1 MTINESD
8 LDTKLMEDMD
18 PQLFTFLKS
27 GVNSFIKWDLVRFF
41 HENSNT
47 ADTADDIARY
57 AGRAPADIERELIE
71 LVETGI
77 LDQELVGEIS
87 VYSLAADQATR
98 ELIEQF
104 VLACNDRRFRIKVI
118 YHIIQKMEALV

>member
-1 MTINESD
+1 MITNEND
-8 LDTKLMEDMD
+8 LDTKLMEDME
-18 PQLFTFLKS
+18 PQLFNFLKT

-41 HENSNT
+41 HENSTT

-57 AGRAPADIERELIE
+57 AGRAQADIEKELIE
-71 LVETGI
+71 LVEVGI
-77 LDQELVGEIS
+77 LDQELVGEMS
-87 VYSLAADQATR
+87 VFSLATDQATR

>member
-1 MTINESD
+1 MITNEND
-8 LDTKLMEDMD
+8 LDTKLMEDME
-18 PQLFTFLKS
+18 PQLFNFLKT

-41 HENSNT
+41 HENSTT

-57 AGRAPADIERELIE
+57 AGRAQADIEKELIE
-71 LVETGI
+71 LVEVGI
-77 LDQELVGEIS
+77 LDQELVGDMS
-87 VYSLAADQATR
+87 VFSLSTDQATR

-104 VLACNDRRFRIKVI
+104 VRACNDRRFRIKVI

>member
-1 MTINESD
+1 MITNEND
-8 LDTKLMEDMD
+8 LDTKLMEDME
-18 PQLFTFLKS
+18 PQLFNFLKT

-41 HENSNT
+41 HENSTT

-57 AGRAPADIERELIE
+57 AGRAQADIEKELIE
-71 LVETGI
+71 LVEVGI
-77 LDQELVGEIS
+77 LDQESVGEMS
-87 VYSLAADQATR
+87 VFSLATDQATR

>member
-1 MTINESD
+1 MITNEND
-8 LDTKLMEDMD
+8 LDTKLMEDME
-18 PQLFTFLKS
+18 PQLFNFLKT
-27 GVNSFIKWDLVRFF
+27 GVNSFIKCDLVRFF
-41 HENSNT
+41 HENSTT

-57 AGRAPADIERELIE
+57 AGRAQADIEKELID
-71 LVETGI
+71 LVDVGI
-77 LDQELVGEIS
+77 LDQELVGEMS
-87 VYSLAADQATR
+87 VFSLATDQTTR